1 MYAAEVLSQ
10 LRSLNWLLE
19 ETRRVPAGSSERGLL
34 QSQIDGLR
42 ARLPQSILAHHDH
55 LAARGLASV
64 AAVEA
69 LSCGACRHPL
79 PVALRRE
86 VSAPGCFGV
95 CPSCGVFL
103 WSATPLE
110 AETPVKGVSP

>member
-42 ARLPQSILAHHDH
+42 ARGARGV
-55 LAARGLASV
+55 LAAGT
-64 AAVEA
+64 
-69 LSCGACRHPL
+69 GADRVRL
-79 PVALRRE
+79 
-86 VSAPGCFGV
+86 
-95 CPSCGVFL
+95 
-103 WSATPLE
+103 
-110 AETPVKGVSP
+110 